1 MTILVVVYIKC
12 MSNYVTK
19 TYHHG
24 IIRFLLQ
31 YQSFQF
37 GTIILSLKFQTLYI
51 SISEFSNYSSQNEQI
66 NLYISTV
73 FMRLFTYRLYATADR
88 PHEKGMDHLIFDCS
102 NPWGYYIVI
111 CLLEENNVI
120 CWLFEF

>member
-12 MSNYVTK
+12 ISNYVTK

-37 GTIILSLKFQTLYI
+37 GTIILSLKCHTLYI
-51 SISEFSNYSSQNEQI
+51 SISEISNYSSQNEQI
-66 NLYISTV
+66 KLIYFHSFYEAIYVWTLWVLPTDPTRKEWIILFLTV
-73 FMRLFTYRLYATADR
+73 QTLGGTIL
-88 PHEKGMDHLIFDCS
+88 
-102 NPWGYYIVI
+102 
-111 CLLEENNVI
+111 
-120 CWLFEF
+120 